1 MSGIDNP
8 IIFYPLAFMLVIFS
22 LLAIS
27 LKNVFRSLLSAI
39 VVFFLVGL
47 LFYILGSEYNAVI
60 QIAIYGIAVP
70 IILGLAI
77 MFTNL
82 KKEDKED
89 KPKNLN
95 YLIILTAGLFI
106 LTLFYL
112 VLTSLAVMPI
122 GFNILD
128 ERSTFAMQT
137 ISAFGEGIFVKYVFA
152 FEVISLILTL
162 VVVGL
167 TMFRRINKCKK

>member
-8 IIFYPLAFMLVIFS
+8 IIFYPLAFLLVIFS
-22 LLAIS
+22 LLTIS

-89 KPKNLN
+89 RPKNLS
-95 YLIILTAGLFI
+95 YLLVLTAGLFI
-106 LTLFYL
+106 LTLVYL
-112 VLTSLAVMPI
+112 VLTSLALVPY
-122 GFNILD
+122 GFDIAD
-128 ERSTFAMQT
+128 VGTTISVQT
-137 ISAFGEGIFVKYVFA
+137 ISAFGQGIFVKYVFA
-152 FEVISLILTL
+152 FEVISLILTI

>member
-8 IIFYPLAFMLVIFS
+8 IIFYPLAFLLVIFS

-70 IILGLAI
+70 IVLGLAI

-95 YLIILTAGLFI
+95 YLLVLTAGLFI

>member
-8 IIFYPLAFMLVIFS
+8 IIFYPLAFLLVIFS

-95 YLIILTAGLFI
+95 YLLILTAGLFI

>member
-1 MSGIDNP
+1 
-8 IIFYPLAFMLVIFS
+8 
-22 LLAIS
+22 
-27 LKNVFRSLLSAI
+27 
-39 VVFFLVGL
+39 
-47 LFYILGSEYNAVI
+47 
-60 QIAIYGIAVP
+60 
-70 IILGLAI
+70 

-95 YLIILTAGLFI
+95 YLLVLTAGLFI

>member
-95 YLIILTAGLFI
+95 YLLVLTAGLFI

-128 ERSTFAMQT
+128 ERNTFAMQT

>member
-8 IIFYPLAFMLVIFS
+8 IIFYPLAFLLVIFS

-95 YLIILTAGLFI
+95 YLLVLTAGLFI

>member
-70 IILGLAI
+70 IVLGLAI

-95 YLIILTAGLFI
+95 YLLVLTAGLFI

>member
-8 IIFYPLAFMLVIFS
+8 IIFYPLAFLLVIFS

-39 VVFFLVGL
+39 MVFFLVGL

-70 IILGLAI
+70 IVLGLAI

-89 KPKNLN
+89 RPKNLN
-95 YLIILTAGLFI
+95 YLLVLTAGLFI

-128 ERSTFAMQT
+128 ERNTFAMQT